1 MLVLLFLST
10 NDLELISIIKKGD
23 LNVFQRTQDVNT
35 WVQILVKF

>member
-10 NDLELISIIKKGD
+10 NDLELISIIKKGE